1 MQTGWYILFHI
12 LGLGCIAADIAI
24 IAGVGQVDLSWTGWF
39 GVGFC
44 WWVAVGLA
52 MGWKRLVGRPVT
64 LMIFGFYMMATLLL
78 LGVGFSPKMGQPTL
92 LLAFA
97 PMVVALI
104 GRIILDIIAGP
115 KKPAAS
121 APAKAASPA
130 PAKPAS
136 MHDSIF

>member
-1 MQTGWYILFHI
+1 MQTGWYILFHL
-12 LGLGCIAADIAI
+12 LGLGCLAADIAI
-24 IAGVGQVDLSWTGWF
+24 MATIGQLDLGWTGWF

-78 LGVGFSPKMGQPTL
+78 LGVGFSQKMGQPTL

-104 GRIILDIIAGP
+104 GRIILDIIAGRRKP
-115 KKPAAS
+115 KEI
-121 APAKAASPA
+121 APAKTPA
-130 PAKPAS
+130 PAKPGS